1 MSHGRPLGHPGAR
14 ERLMIAV
21 SDLFCENDAVNN
33 AIAAWHCA
41 IFFSSAGVALL
52 AALSSS
58 VKSVTWAVAFQCSLH
73 PWLVIAALNWSSVAI
88 HCVGVISPAG
98 NFGIGTFPVCNWLL
112 RATPCCCTMMLVC

>member
-41 IFFSSAGVALL
+41 IFFSYMR
-52 AALSSS
+52 
-58 VKSVTWAVAFQCSLH
+58 K
-73 PWLVIAALNWSSVAI
+73 
-88 HCVGVISPAG
+88 
-98 NFGIGTFPVCNWLL
+98 L
-112 RATPCCCTMMLVC
+112 RGYTVSKRMKDGLTIK

>member
-21 SDLFCENDAVNN
+21 SDLFCENDAVNS
-33 AIAAWHCA
+33 AIAAWHCS
-41 IFFSSAGVALL
+41 IFFLSASSAVFAW
-52 AALSSS
+52 LSSS
-58 VKSVTWAVAFQCSLH
+58 VVSVTWAVALQASLH

-112 RATPCCCTMMLVC
+112 RATPRCAMMLVC